1 MKHSVYLIDYENVS
15 YKGLYGIGNIESGDE
30 ILIFYSGEI
39 DVIKDILSA
48 YTRLNIKIKYVCL
61 EESGKNA
68 LDFMITVY
76 IGYFASQQDIERVA
90 VISKDKG
97 YTSIKSVVNDI
108 NKELKLYFENCIYNI
123 IFPDKAVKS
132 DSEIKLNSLSKA
144 VKSVLEIK
152 LNSLSREEKRQYIIN
167 LIKHENKIP
176 DKYIQNIAS
185 HVLNNL
191 GNKENFTKCIDK
203 QIGTKTENQ
212 VYKKEALK
220 YFNMVMKMV

>member
-1 MKHSVYLIDYENVS
+1 MKHSVYLIDYENIS
-15 YKGLYGIGNIESGDE
+15 YRGLYGIGNVESGDE

-48 YTRLNIKIKYVCL
+48 YTRLNITIKYICL
-61 EESGKNA
+61 EEAGKNA

-76 IGYFASQQDIERVA
+76 IGYFASQQDIERIA
-90 VISKDKG
+90 VISKDRG

-108 NKELKLYFENCIYNI
+108 NKELKLYFEHCIYNI
-123 IFPDKAVKS
+123 IFPDK
-132 DSEIKLNSLSKA
+132 E

-176 DKYIQNIAS
+176 DKYVQNIAS
-185 HVLNNL
+185 HILNNL

-203 QIGTKTENQ
+203 QIGTKSENQ

-220 YFNMVMKMV
+220 YFNMIMKMV

>member
-1 MKHSVYLIDYENVS
+1 MKHSVYLIDYENIS
-15 YKGLYGIGNIESGDE
+15 YRGLYGIGNVESGDE

-48 YTRLNIKIKYVCL
+48 YTRLNITIKYICL
-61 EESGKNA
+61 EEAGKNA

-76 IGYFASQQDIERVA
+76 IGYFASQQDIERIA
-90 VISKDKG
+90 VISKDRG

-108 NKELKLYFENCIYNI
+108 NKELKLYFEHCIYNI
-123 IFPDKAVKS
+123 IFPDK
-132 DSEIKLNSLSKA
+132 E

-176 DKYIQNIAS
+176 DKYVQNIAS
-185 HVLNNL
+185 HILNNL
-191 GNKENFTKCIDK
+191 GNEENFTKCIDN

-220 YFNMVMKMV
+220 YFNMVMKTV

>member
-1 MKHSVYLIDYENVS
+1 MKHSVYLIDYENIS
-15 YKGLYGIGNIESGDE
+15 YRGLYGIGNVESGDE

-48 YTRLNIKIKYVCL
+48 YTRLNITIKYICL
-61 EESGKNA
+61 EEAGKNA

-76 IGYFASQQDIERVA
+76 IGYFASQQDIERIA
-90 VISKDKG
+90 VISKDRG

-108 NKELKLYFENCIYNI
+108 NKELKLYFEHCIYNI
-123 IFPDKAVKS
+123 IFPDK
-132 DSEIKLNSLSKA
+132 E

-176 DKYIQNIAS
+176 DKYVQNIAS
-185 HVLNNL
+185 HILNNL

>member
-1 MKHSVYLIDYENVS
+1 MKHSVYLIDYENIS
-15 YKGLYGIGNIESGDE
+15 YRGLYGIGNVESGDE

-48 YTRLNIKIKYVCL
+48 YTRLNITIKYICL
-61 EESGKNA
+61 EEAGKNA

-76 IGYFASQQDIERVA
+76 IGYFASQQDIERIA
-90 VISKDKG
+90 VISKDRG

-108 NKELKLYFENCIYNI
+108 NKELKLYFEHCIYNI
-123 IFPDKAVKS
+123 IFPDK
-132 DSEIKLNSLSKA
+132 E

-176 DKYIQNIAS
+176 DKYVQNIAS
-185 HVLNNL
+185 HILNNL
-191 GNKENFTKCIDK
+191 GNKENFTKCIDN